1 LAPRHEKNSFI
12 HFDARFPSVF
22 LHFNHSLLQV
32 DLYTQVDNIMYG
44 NKTVAVYKNSVKF
57 STAVTNWEFNA
68 AANQIRYSIFMGS
81 PGRPGFYD

>member
-1 LAPRHEKNSFI
+1 MKARDIVPTGQERVMREDDFI
-12 HFDARFPSVF
+12 VSKT
-22 LHFNHSLLQV
+22 
-32 DLYTQVDNIMYG
+32 DLKGRIMYG